1 MSNRAI
7 HETRT
12 KLLMELAETGRIA
25 LDFDPLAGG
34 ALAAIPNTNK
44 YVAAGTL
51 AGILSMA
58 GKVMDEAAPAAQAQ
72 AELTDDQIL
81 DAVVHIDPQNYGLP
95 MPGPDYV
102 GYDLACARAIERL
115 LRADSSEVRLTAV
128 REARNEAQWISVSER
143 LPEIPADVP
152 SYSTYVRVLA
162 VGASGWVSEM
172 RYAVNSYAK
181 TEKGRA
187 PRWEESDGRLAFNQP
202 THWMPLPA
210 SPAASKEGDSHE

>member
-1 MSNRAI
+1 V
-7 HETRT
+7 
-12 KLLMELAETGRIA
+12 
-25 LDFDPLAGG
+25 P
-34 ALAAIPNTNK
+34 
-44 YVAAGTL
+44 
-51 AGILSMA
+51 
-58 GKVMDEAAPAAQAQ
+58 
-72 AELTDDQIL
+72 AELTDGWLIDGSLIYRL
-81 DAVVHIDPQNYGLP
+81 NAEGVNCDEINVTMANGSRAKNVCHDAAVEL
-95 MPGPDYV
+95 
-102 GYDLACARAIERL
+102 LAE
-115 LRADSSEVRLTAV
+115 LRADSSEVRLSAVREGTLTVDALAAAFKRAGLDIQWVGKDVRKPMTCGSIELAELLKVFNELRVDGAAV